1 MPITKQTAANSTSKD
16 KQAQKDKTLSLLQ
29 DHIMAS
35 EINYMSGFGNEF
47 ETEALPGALPIGQFT
62 PQKVKYNLYTEQFSS
77 TAFTAPRAANR
88 RTWLY
93 RLRPSVVQ
101 GDYTAID
108 NALIRTAPITEA
120 ITPPTMMRWSPID
133 IPSKPTDFIDGLI
146 TMAAN
151 GSANA
156 QSGIGIHVYVA
167 NSSMQG
173 RYFCNADGELLFVPQ
188 QGELL
193 LHTECGKLTV
203 KPGEIAVI
211 PRGIKFSVDLINETA
226 RGYICENYGHAFE
239 LPERGPVGANG
250 YANDRDFQYPVAAFE
265 DKEGDFELVTKFNG
279 NLFSCPI
286 THSPFDV
293 VAWTGNSAPYKYD
306 LARFN
311 VINTVSFD
319 HPDPSIFTVLTS
331 PSATEGMANVDFVIF
346 PPRWMV
352 AENTFRPPYYHRN
365 IMSEFMGLIEGV
377 YDAKEHGFV
386 PGGASLHNCM
396 SPHGPEAE
404 VFEKASNAELTPQKY
419 ENTLAFMFESRY
431 IISPTKY
438 ALEGKERQ
446 TDYTQCWRSITKH
459 FTGEE

>member
-1 MPITKQTAANSTSKD
+1 
-16 KQAQKDKTLSLLQ
+16 
-29 DHIMAS
+29 
-35 EINYMSGFGNEF
+35 MSGFGNEF

-101 GDYTAID
+101 GEYTAID

-211 PRGIKFSVDLINETA
+211 PRGIKFSVDLIDETA

-396 SPHGPEAE
+396 SPHGPEAV